1 MAEMAEVKAGMER
14 RQKREKRKKL
24 EQKKKAR
31 VRAAQAV
38 LGLSFAMHLRCFCHC
53 VCDATNT
60 ESSTASAQR
69 CNTDYR
75 HESSGQPHAQ
85 MAGPNDAAAKLYA
98 VDLILSHEQHTY
110 NRHCMMHKL
119 AG

>member
-38 LGLSFAMHLRCFCHC
+38 LGTSGITMRDLSMVTALLPWSQHC
-53 VCDATNT
+53 CV
-60 ESSTASAQR
+60 
-69 CNTDYR
+69 
-75 HESSGQPHAQ
+75 
-85 MAGPNDAAAKLYA
+85 
-98 VDLILSHEQHTY
+98 
-110 NRHCMMHKL
+110 
-119 AG
+119 

>member
-38 LGLSFAMHLRCFCHC
+38 LGTSGITMHDGTHGH
-53 VCDATNT
+53 
-60 ESSTASAQR
+60 S
-69 CNTDYR
+69 
-75 HESSGQPHAQ
+75 
-85 MAGPNDAAAKLYA
+85 
-98 VDLILSHEQHTY
+98 IL
-110 NRHCMMHKL
+110 L
-119 AG
+119 P